1 MKIVMADDDADDR
14 YLSLF
19 AFKRLK
25 TTHTLEFVTDG
36 QELIN
41 YLTSRED
48 SKSELPDLI
57 LLDLNMPKRNGK
69 ETLLEIKSNPK
80 LKHLPV
86 IIFSTSNL
94 PKDMDDTFGLGA
106 ENYVVKPSNLNKLM
120 EAFHKILNG
129 PMEK

>member
-1 MKIVMADDDADDR
+1 MADDDADDR